1 MIAAQEAKEI
11 ALRVLSSKS
20 EETLKKIDYIVRSAS
35 DRGELFA
42 DITGIVLIDAVK
54 TALEESGFEI
64 KVTKS
69 DNYIVR
75 QELFWR

>member
-54 TALEESGFEI
+54 ATLEESGFEI

-69 DNYIVR
+69 DNYITR